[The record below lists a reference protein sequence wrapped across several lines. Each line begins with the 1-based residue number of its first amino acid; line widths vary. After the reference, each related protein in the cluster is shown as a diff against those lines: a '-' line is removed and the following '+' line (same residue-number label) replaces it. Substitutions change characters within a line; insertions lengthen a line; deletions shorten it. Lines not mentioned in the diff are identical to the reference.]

1 MSDARG
7 GFLPTSPLAC
17 WLSNGLLSGLTD
29 QLGGSQWL
37 CLPYLVVEGGGWQW
51 QGGGWESS
59 GTLFTCRGRRSEC
72 QSAMDQ
78 TQITLRQ

>member
-7 GFLPTSPLAC
+7 GFLPSSPLAC

-29 QLGGSQWL
+29 RLGGSQWL

-51 QGGGWESS
+51 QGGG
-59 GTLFTCRGRRSEC
+59 
-72 QSAMDQ
+72 
-78 TQITLRQ
+78 